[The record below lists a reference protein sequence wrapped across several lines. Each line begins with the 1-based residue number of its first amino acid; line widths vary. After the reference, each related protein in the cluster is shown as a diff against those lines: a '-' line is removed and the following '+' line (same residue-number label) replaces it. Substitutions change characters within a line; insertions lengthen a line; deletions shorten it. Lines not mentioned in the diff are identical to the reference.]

1 MVLTS
6 YHLSARVVKPHQI
19 FRVYEQFLDFAG
31 ERLRVFNSM
40 SQLYIGGGLSPS
52 GEIQNSFHGLV
63 SGLNFNSV
71 NVLDLAK
78 GNDGTITIH
87 GDARLTDLND
97 DR

>member
-1 MVLTS
+1 M
-6 YHLSARVVKPHQI
+6 
-19 FRVYEQFLDFAG
+19 DFAG

-63 SGLNFNSV
+63 SGLNFNSI